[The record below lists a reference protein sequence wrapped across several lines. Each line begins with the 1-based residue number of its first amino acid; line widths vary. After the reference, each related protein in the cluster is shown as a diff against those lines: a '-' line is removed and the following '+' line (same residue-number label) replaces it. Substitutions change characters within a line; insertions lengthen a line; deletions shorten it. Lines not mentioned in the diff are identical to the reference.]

1 LKHGSDLLGLA
12 VVGEEVEEVFE
23 ISDCHFEPF
32 FGGGEGGGVEAIA
45 FRLVGGGEV
54 VEGEVEGW
62 IIFGQSKIMSPV
74 LNFLEKFS

>member
-23 ISDCHFEPF
+23 IADCHFEPF

-45 FRLVGGGEV
+45 FPLIELMA
-54 VEGEVEGW
+54 
-62 IIFGQSKIMSPV
+62 F
-74 LNFLEKFS
+74 